1 MEILRIEDL
10 SFRYAEAEQNAVEHV
25 NLSLESGEFIV
36 VCGESGCG
44 KTTLLKLLKREL
56 APAGDVS
63 GEIYYKGILQQELDE
78 KMSACEIGYV
88 LQNPDNQIVTDKVWH
103 ELAFGLE
110 NMGIPTEVIRRR
122 VGEWRA
128 ISE

>member
-10 SFRYAEAEQNAVEHV
+10 SFRYAEAEQNAVEHL

-56 APAGDVS
+56 APAG
-63 GEIYYKGILQQELDE
+63 
-78 KMSACEIGYV
+78 M
-88 LQNPDNQIVTDKVWH
+88 
-103 ELAFGLE
+103 
-110 NMGIPTEVIRRR
+110 
-122 VGEWRA
+122 
-128 ISE
+128 